1 MPETVKETIQETTSA
16 AVQLVRGRWVFTPSG
31 TLGDGA
37 VAIQGEVIL
46 EVGAWERLRDRYPQ
60 ATVLGSSDH
69 AVLPGL
75 INAHHHSNGVPNS
88 LLGIEDDF
96 LELWLYARNGAPTQD
111 PAIRTL
117 LSAAALLK
125 TGVTSVVDVATIGG
139 SIAAEADL
147 SAQLTAYDQAGIRV
161 ALAPGAKYESF
172 WVHGPQ
178 QDQAFLASLPV
189 ALQQQIK
196 ALTPAE
202 QTLAAE
208 DYLALVS
215 DAVKTYKSHPHIDVW
230 FGPPGPQWVGDDLLV
245 KIADAAARLE
255 TGVQTHV
262 MESLPEKLMGPRFY
276 GKSVIAH
283 LHDLGVLSPQFS
295 MAHGV
300 WVGESDIE
308 ILAATGASISHNPSS
323 NLRLRAG
330 IAPLAQLL
338 AAQVTVGLGMD
349 GTTLNDDEDM
359 FTEMRLATRLAR
371 SPQIT
376 ASAPTFAEIFQ
387 MATSGGA
394 KLLGQAH
401 CLGQLAAGYKAD
413 IVLVNCRDLSWPYL
427 SPAVDPLTVVMMRA
441 KSANVETV
449 LVNGQIVLK
458 EGQPTGFDWQALGEE
473 IADQLTAAPNRSSE
487 RSLAKAMR
495 PYLAQWYA
503 EWPVPDLTPHAAM
516 NARE

>member
-1 MPETVKETIQETTSA
+1 MPEIGQET
-16 AVQLVRGRWVFTPSG
+16 VQLVRGRWVFTQSG
-31 TLGDGA
+31 TLCDGA
-37 VAIQGEVIL
+37 VAIQGALIL
-46 EVGAWERLRDRYPQ
+46 EVGAWQRLRDRYPQ

-96 LELWLYARNGAPTQD
+96 LELWLSARNSAPIQD

-139 SIAAEADL
+139 SIAAAEADL
-147 SAQLTAYDQAGIRV
+147 TAQLTAYEQAGIRV
-161 ALAPGAKYESF
+161 VLAPGAKYESF

-189 ALQQQIK
+189 ALQQQMK

-202 QTLAAE
+202 QTLGAE
-208 DYLALVS
+208 DYLALIS
-215 DAVKTYKSHPHIDVW
+215 DAVKTYKPHPHIDVW
-230 FGPPGPQWVGDDLLV
+230 FGPPGPQWVGDELLV
-245 KIADAAARLE
+245 KIADAAVRLE

-283 LHDLGVLSPQFS
+283 LHDLGVLSPRFS

-300 WVGESDIE
+300 WVGEADIE

-359 FTEMRLATRLAR
+359 FTEMRLAARLAR

-427 SPAVDPLTVVMMRA
+427 SPTADPLTVVMMRA

-449 LVNGQIVLK
+449 IVNGHIVLQD
-458 EGQPTGFDWQALGEE
+458 GQPTGFDWQALGEAM
-473 IADQLTAAPNRSSE
+473 ADQLKAAPNRSSE
-487 RSLAKAMR
+487 RSLVKAIR

-503 EWPVPDLTPHAAM
+503 DWPVPDLTPYAAM
-516 NARE
+516 NACE